1 MMANLLP
8 WRTFG
13 LPHLPDGGQPARD
26 SPGGAVSREP
36 PGCDLA
42 RMTTNRTAAVRE
54 LDHRV
59 SDGIDVRLLWRPH
72 DDRALVAVS
81 DFKTGEAFTIEVG
94 RDQRALDVF
103 HHPFAYAPTRRSG
116 GNEST
121 GELELVTG
129 P

>member
-1 MMANLLP
+1 MN
-8 WRTFG
+8 T
-13 LPHLPDGGQPARD
+13 H
-26 SPGGAVSREP
+26 E
-36 PGCDLA
+36 
-42 RMTTNRTAAVRE
+42 TAELRE

-72 DDRALVAVS
+72 DDRAVVAVS
-81 DFKTGEAFTIEVG
+81 DAKSGESFAIVVG

-103 HHPFAYAPTRRSG
+103 HHPFAYAGNRRTGKENS
-116 GNEST
+116 